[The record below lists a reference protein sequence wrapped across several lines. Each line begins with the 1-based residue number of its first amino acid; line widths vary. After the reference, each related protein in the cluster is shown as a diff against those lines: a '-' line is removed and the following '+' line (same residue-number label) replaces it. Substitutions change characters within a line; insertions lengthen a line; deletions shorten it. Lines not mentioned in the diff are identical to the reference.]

1 MSPLSPTGAKI
12 RPFCTPCVLML
23 DHNTSS
29 AYASWTVR
37 SEPSPQLPLDGFLA
51 CGRLPQLRNEAVR
64 LRNENESESKSKS
77 DSESESESESDSK
90 S

>member
-1 MSPLSPTGAKI
+1 MVGRY
-12 RPFCTPCVLML
+12 RPFKDPPWRIGSPPACDSDWWFDDDDGVLK
-23 DHNTSS
+23 
-29 AYASWTVR
+29 
-37 SEPSPQLPLDGFLA
+37 FLA
-51 CGRLPQLRNEAVR
+51 CGRLPQLRNEAFR